1 MKITEASAFHL
12 KAPLKTPYKTTF
24 GTMTHRQAVIIILE
38 NEDGTT
44 GMGETYINFPIW
56 APAGRLASY
65 RDAFFPDTVAREIGD
80 IPSFMEFMWNR
91 FFRASLQGSALGSTI
106 QALSALSTALCDIQA
121 KHADVPLRNL
131 FAENPASRVKCYGSG
146 INPPFLVDSI
156 REGLDMG
163 LDVFKLK
170 LGYGDDIDK
179 TNIRELKRILG
190 SGAGVAVDVNRNWS
204 FEQTMRW
211 MDYLRDNEIV
221 WLEEPLDMTD
231 QHRYP
236 ELLERASVPIAAGE
250 NFLIPPGSDFIRE
263 KEWGQTFNETSLAPD
278 IVQPSV
284 VKNCC
289 FHDAVRFVS
298 YAESQGKKV
307 FPHFLGS
314 APGIAASAH
323 LASLTADPHL
333 EWDINPNPLRTSC
346 FTKPFRSVD
355 GFLNLSE
362 SPGIGW
368 KIRKDI
374 LEQWTVDHVR
384 ISADI

>member
-1 MKITEASAFHL
+1 
-12 KAPLKTPYKTTF
+12 
-24 GTMTHRQAVIIILE
+24 MTHRQAVIIILE

-65 RDAFFPDTVAREIGD
+65 RDAFFPDTVGREIGD
-80 IPSFMEFMWNR
+80 IPAFMEGMWNR
-91 FFRASLQGSALGSTI
+91 YFGASLQGSALGSTI

-121 KHADVPLRNL
+121 KLESVPLRNM
-131 FAENPASRVKCYGSG
+131 FSEHPSARVKLYGSG

-156 REGLDMG
+156 REGLEMG

-179 TNIRELKRILG
+179 ANIRKLKRILG
-190 SGAGVAVDVNRNWS
+190 SGTGVAVDVNRNWS
-204 FEQTMRW
+204 FDQTMSW

-250 NFLIPPGSDFIRE
+250 NFLLPPGSDFTRE
-263 KEWGQTFNETSLAPD
+263 KERGLAFNETNLALD

-298 YAESQGKKV
+298 YAESQGKKI

-333 EWDINPNPLRTSC
+333 EWDINPNPMRTSC
-346 FTKPFRSVD
+346 FTGPFRGVD
-355 GFLNLSE
+355 GFLNLGE

-368 KIRKDI
+368 EIRNDI
-374 LEQWTVDHVR
+374 LEQWTVAQVR
-384 ISADI
+384 TSADI